1 MLVKWKNK
9 WRMLVYVLNVYAI
22 LYILWEIFVN
32 TTVREIDSVN
42 S

>member
-9 WRMLVYVLNVYAI
+9 WLVLVYVLNVYAS

-32 TTVREIDSVN
+32 ATVREINSVN
-42 S
+42 C